1 MYPNYNYFPQNQQPI
16 RQQAPVQN
24 QSIMYLKGRPVSS
37 IEEVKAIP
45 IDFDG
50 SIFIFPDIANKQ
62 IYTKQI
68 NLDGTASIN
77 LYELKVLQQPTT
89 QTSDYVT
96 REEFNEQME
105 RIKMILA
112 GPVVQQQEPAPQ
124 KVPSSPSP
132 QPIKKEDIKF

>member
-16 RQQAPVQN
+16 RQQPPMQN
-24 QSIMYLKGRPVSS
+24 QGILYLKGRPVSS

-77 LYELKVLQQPTT
+77 VYELKILQQPTAQPQMT
-89 QTSDYVT
+89 DYIT
-96 REEFNEQME
+96 RDE
-105 RIKMILA
+105 K
-112 GPVVQQQEPAPQ
+112 PVIAPQ
-124 KVPSSPSP
+124 KTTPSIPSP
-132 QPIKKEDIKF
+132 QPVKKEDIKF